1 MRSLF
6 KTNNRLSSKIAIKS
20 KISSKNL
27 EIILV
32 MLILLIFTIVSC
44 LKRQYVSLSLLQKIS
59 GRNTSNRSKS
69 LSAPKYG
76 RTTNVEKTWSHTK
89 SLNLFQIRRTSRRQL
104 EVQNICFLMRKFK
117 KLHPRTNNY
126 EISWTGSRNVDY

>member
-44 LKRQYVSLSLLQKIS
+44 LKRQYVSLSLLQKIF

-69 LSAPKYG
+69 LSTPKYG
-76 RTTNVEKTWSHTK
+76 KTTNVEKT
-89 SLNLFQIRRTSRRQL
+89 
-104 EVQNICFLMRKFK
+104 
-117 KLHPRTNNY
+117 
-126 EISWTGSRNVDY
+126 